1 MAIEYNLGLVAGS
14 LTGLRPL
21 LSKINIALGSS
32 KGNSGYKNSPFE
44 PSYRLENRDNK
55 HWDSSQR
62 SGAKKNRHQGDSV
75 LEQTGLG
82 DRNSD
87 ESGRQHILKTQSVS
101 ITEEVADSFSLAN
114 TQQPW
119 QDFDRKL

>member
-21 LSKINIALGSS
+21 LSRVGMLMSS
-32 KGNSGYKNSPFE
+32 KGNSDYKSGDQFSPA
-44 PSYRLENRDNK
+44 YRLENRGDK

-62 SGAKKNRHQGDSV
+62 SGTKKNRFQGDSI
-75 LEQTGLG
+75 LEPTVMG

-101 ITEEVADSFSLAN
+101 ITEEVADSSSVPSSHH
-114 TQQPW
+114 PW
-119 QDFDRKL
+119 QDFDRKT